1 MTALRI
7 GVTLL
12 AVWTALAAAEA
23 QQNPPRQQPSVFRAS
38 VERVRLHVV
47 VAHRGRPVTQL
58 TARDF
63 DVRDN
68 GVLIRDVE
76 IVEAPG
82 HISVAVALDLS
93 NSVEDA
99 GLDELLNACAGL
111 VDALA
116 PDDLSWLVTFADELA
131 LKAGPARD
139 PAVIRSALSHLYPG
153 GGTRMWDALI
163 GAVSLVQNQR
173 GRSLVLLFTD
183 GQDSTSWLDEDRA
196 IDTLKR
202 ADVVVS
208 AIRPRAVPWY
218 AVPQPAIPRA
228 MQASPDPQPPV
239 AFVAPQGLVQ
249 LEAAAKTTGGKV
261 LTAEK
266 DARLRDQF
274 VALLDEFRMGYVLSF
289 TPTHYEPH
297 KDGWHR
303 VEVKLKDKP
312 GSVRTRSGYYV
323 ARK

>member
-1 MTALRI
+1 MTAFRA

-12 AVWTALAAAEA
+12 AASAALAAAEP
-23 QQNPPRQQPSVFRAS
+23 QQNPLRQQPPIFRAG

-47 VAHRGRPVTQL
+47 VTDRGRPVTQL
-58 TARDF
+58 AAPDF
-63 DVRDN
+63 EVRDN
-68 GVLIRDVE
+68 GVLSRDVE
-76 IVEAPG
+76 IVSAPG
-82 HISVAVALDLS
+82 HVSVAIALDLS
-93 NSVEDA
+93 DSVEDV
-99 GLDELLNACAGL
+99 GLTELRNACAGL

-116 PDDLSWLVTFADELA
+116 PDDVAWLVTFSDELA
-131 LKAGPARD
+131 LEAGPAQD
-139 PAVIRSALSHLYPG
+139 PAVIRSALSQLHPR

-173 GRSLVLLFTD
+173 GRSLVVLFTD
-183 GQDSTSWLDEDRA
+183 GDDTTSWLDEDPA

-202 ADVVVS
+202 ADVVVN
-208 AIRPRAVPWY
+208 AIRPRAVPYY
-218 AVPQPAIPRA
+218 AVPQPAIPRPMRA
-228 MQASPDPQPPV
+228 FDQPV
-239 AFVAPQGLVQ
+239 AFVAPRGFVQ
-249 LEAAAKTTGGKV
+249 LEAAAKATGGQV

-266 DARLRDQF
+266 DGRLRDQF

-303 VEVKLKDKP
+303 LEVKLKDKP
-312 GSVRTRSGYYV
+312 GSVRTRPGYYV